1 MLDPVKS
8 LPDAIARP
16 AKHRILCEH
25 LKTVLHLLA
34 VLLCLCG
41 SPFVLSKIQD
51 FPNIRSG
58 FAG

>member
-8 LPDAIARP
+8 LPDVSARP
-16 AKHRILCEH
+16 AKRRILDKH
-25 LKTVLHLLA
+25 SKTVLHLLV

-41 SPFVLSKIQD
+41 SPFVLSKIHD

-58 FAG
+58 FSG